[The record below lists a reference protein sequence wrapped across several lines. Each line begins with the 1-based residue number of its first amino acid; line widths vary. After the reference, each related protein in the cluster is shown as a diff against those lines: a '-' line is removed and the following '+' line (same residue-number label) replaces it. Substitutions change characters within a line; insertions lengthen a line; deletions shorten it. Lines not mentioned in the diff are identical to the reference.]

1 LLKLLFMKNGITV
14 SVDVGAIKK
23 QLKQYPTIKAYCT
36 EKGVSHPVLGRILLT
51 GRASERIAT
60 KLTK

>member
-1 LLKLLFMKNGITV
+1 MKNGITV

-23 QLKQYPTIKAYCT
+23 ELKQYPTIKAYC
-36 EKGVSHPVLGRILLT
+36 EIKGVSHPVLGRILLT

-60 KLTK
+60 KLKT

>member
-1 LLKLLFMKNGITV
+1 MKNGITV

-23 QLKQYPTIKAYCT
+23 ELKQYPTIRAYCAV
-36 EKGVSHPVLGRILLT
+36 KGVSQPVISRILLT

-60 KLTK
+60 KLKL

>member
-1 LLKLLFMKNGITV
+1 MKNGITV

-23 QLKQYPTIKAYCT
+23 ELKQYPTIRAYCAV
-36 EKGVSHPVLGRILLT
+36 KGVSQPVVSRILLT

-60 KLTK
+60 KLQK